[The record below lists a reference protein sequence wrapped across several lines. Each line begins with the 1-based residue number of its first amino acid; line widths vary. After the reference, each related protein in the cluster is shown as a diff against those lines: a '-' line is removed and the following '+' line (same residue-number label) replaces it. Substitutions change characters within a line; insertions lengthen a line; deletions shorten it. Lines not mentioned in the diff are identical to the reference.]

1 MKPIV
6 LIGMMGSGKTTVG
19 KTLATE
25 LNLPWVDTDIYIEGI
40 NNQTISSIF
49 EEQGESYFRDCETKA
64 LQKLIH
70 QHGVISTGG
79 GIIVRQENRKLLQKE
94 TFVIY
99 LKTKIP
105 TLIQRLDTTNRPL
118 LKNENIKQKLTS
130 LFEARAA
137 FYEECAHLTIQTDQL
152 TIHEVVNQIKQ
163 KIK

>member
-25 LNLPWVDTDIYIEGI
+25 LKLPWVDTDIYIEET

-49 EEQGESYFRDCETKA
+49 KKYGEAYFRDCETKA
-64 LQKLIH
+64 LQKLMNLS
-70 QHGVISTGG
+70 GVISTGG

-99 LKTKIP
+99 LKTEIP
-105 TLIQRLDTTNRPL
+105 TLIQRLDPTNRPL
-118 LKNENIKQKLTS
+118 LKNENIEQKLIS
-130 LFEARAA
+130 LFEARAN
-137 FYEECAHLTIQTDQL
+137 FYEQCAHLTIQTDQL
-152 TIHEVVNQIKQ
+152 TISRSRQSN
-163 KIK
+163 